1 MNSYKDTVE
10 EIKPDELGGK
20 TPASDCSW
28 DPGRVYCG
36 VDRSRCKADGLGD
49 DTGSGG
55 KPGKDK
61 LRTSQERASKE
72 ERSDAGSQQT
82 KYSDH

>member
-1 MNSYKDTVE
+1 M
-10 EIKPDELGGK
+10 
-20 TPASDCSW
+20 
-28 DPGRVYCG
+28 
-36 VDRSRCKADGLGD
+36 GLEMIQVQVN
-49 DTGSGG
+49 G

-61 LRTSQERASKE
+61 LGTSQERASKE